1 MSLKGNI
8 AANYIA
14 QAYVAAAGIV
24 LVPLYLG
31 YMGVEAYGL
40 VGFFTMMNAWFTLL
54 DAGLTPTLSRE
65 TARYR
70 GGALDAATLR
80 ALVRALEWVFVAVAL
95 VAMLFFVLGA
105 DTIARGWLNVRA
117 LSLEEVS
124 RAIMLMGLIIPLRW
138 MSGLYRGAVNG
149 FERQVWLAG
158 FNVAVATARFVGI
171 IAVFHLVGTTTTI
184 FFTYQLGV
192 AVFEIAG
199 LAFMTHRLL
208 PRAVVPGLAA
218 GWMALRSILGFS
230 LTVAFTGAVWVL
242 ITQTDKLVLS
252 RVLSLADYGYFSLAA
267 VVAGGVMVIG
277 APVAQ
282 AVLPRMAK
290 LSAEGEHEAVIV
302 LYRRATQIVCLLAL
316 PAAAMLAAFSEDV
329 LRVWTGDA
337 TAAREA
343 APVLRLY
350 AAGNGILTVAALA
363 YYLQYARGDLRL
375 HLIGNAL
382 MLFFYVPC
390 LVFSAVRWGAVG
402 AGAAWL
408 CAIGAYFLFWVPLV
422 HRRLEPGLHGSWIL
436 RDVLPVASV
445 SVVAAIWAATMVSV
459 PATRLA
465 AVMTI
470 IVFGLLVF
478 ALAAMASSTVRAAA
492 VRRLES
498 HRQAREVV

>member
-1 MSLKGNI
+1 
-8 AANYIA
+8 
-14 QAYVAAAGIV
+14 
-24 LVPLYLG
+24 
-31 YMGVEAYGL
+31 
-40 VGFFTMMNAWFTLL
+40 
-54 DAGLTPTLSRE
+54 
-65 TARYR
+65 
-70 GGALDAATLR
+70 
-80 ALVRALEWVFVAVAL
+80 
-95 VAMLFFVLGA
+95 
-105 DTIARGWLNVRA
+105 
-117 LSLEEVS
+117 
-124 RAIMLMGLIIPLRW
+124 
-138 MSGLYRGAVNG
+138 
-149 FERQVWLAG
+149 
-158 FNVAVATARFVGI
+158 VATARFVGI